1 MAEYRVLLASSA
13 KKELLRLPDQVIARI
28 LPKIE
33 DLIVEPRPHGCK
45 KLRGGDDAWR
55 IRIGDYRVIYTIDDD
70 ALELDVT
77 HIAHRRD
84 VYE

>member
-1 MAEYRVLLASSA
+1 VAEYRILLSSSA
-13 KKELLRLPDQVIARI
+13 KRELLRLPDPVIARI

-33 DLIVEPRPHGCK
+33 GLATQPRPHGCK
-45 KLRGGDDAWR
+45 KLRGGEDEWR
-55 IRIGDYRVIYTIDDD
+55 IRIGDYRVIYSIDDG
-70 ALELDVT
+70 AQLVDVS

>member
-13 KKELLRLPDQVIARI
+13 KRELFRLTDPVIARI

-33 DLIVEPRPHGCK
+33 GLATEPRPHGCK

-55 IRIGDYRVIYTIDDD
+55 IRIGDYRVIYSIDDD
-70 ALELDVT
+70 AQLVDVS
-77 HIAHRRD
+77 HIAHRRE